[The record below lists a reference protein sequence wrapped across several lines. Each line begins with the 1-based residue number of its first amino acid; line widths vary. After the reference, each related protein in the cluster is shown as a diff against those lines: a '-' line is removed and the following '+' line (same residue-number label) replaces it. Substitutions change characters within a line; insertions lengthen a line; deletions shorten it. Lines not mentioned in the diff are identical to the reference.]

1 MTIEQK
7 AKAYDEA
14 LERARSLQHD
24 NGWVTTIFPEL
35 KESEDERIKKE
46 IISFIEYADCRGII
60 PRRCLQAKHP
70 FVWIDYLEKQKEQNG
85 EDEEANDFTIYHPL
99 KNGKDKY
106 ECIPYSF
113 YGSLTSFSEDKDLID
128 FLRTCFYTEEECNEW
143 IEQQKEPENVSATT
157 MIPSCWTEKQKKQE
171 PIEPELKTP
180 DWVHG
185 GWDNEY
191 MINTVIGR
199 YSLHAEVAKK
209 RGDTHDYNLS
219 KSMENWLRNVA
230 KPLILDKPK
239 EQKPAEWSEDE
250 RIRKFLIWIVN
261 NIIGNSKGLTL
272 SKEKTRELI
281 RNYDGIKISDVLAY
295 LEMQKEQKP
304 VKFNDDTEVGLDR
317 ALQIVK
323 KAKGNLCGYQSDDG
337 IYECDHAIQT
347 LEHILKN
354 GIEQK
359 SAEWSK
365 EDAEMVNAIIDAIPE
380 DFAASDYKEM
390 VDWLKSLPKR
400 FNPQPKND
408 WSEEDKDKLY
418 RIIEILLADKEV
430 ARQENPQ
437 HDDVLG
443 KAYYELISWL
453 KALRP
458 QSKQELRLEVPL
470 GYDND
475 MNPIYRPINHWRP
488 SEEQMRVLLK
498 ATPVNLMPEELRVYH
513 SLYND
518 LQKL

>member
-1 MTIEQK
+1 MTQEEK

-14 LERARSLQHD
+14 LKKLHEIITMD
-24 NGWVTTIFPEL
+24 NHPVLPKEIGEFLFPEL
-35 KESEDERIKKE
+35 TESEDVRIKKD
-46 IISFIEYADCRGII
+46 IIQFFRDASNGKTRVINSNTFAEWA
-60 PRRCLQAKHP
+60 
-70 FVWIDYLEKQKEQNG
+70 DYLEKQKDILQERAQNITSNML
-85 EDEEANDFTIYHPL
+85 EDRIEGIQRELIEFLSNTINASWVDIIKSADSYAERIKNIIEE
-99 KNGKDKY
+99 
-106 ECIPYSF
+106 
-113 YGSLTSFSEDKDLID
+113 
-128 FLRTCFYTEEECNEW
+128 
-143 IEQQKEPENVSATT
+143 QKEPENVSATT

-281 RNYDGIKISDVLAY
+281 RNYDGIKTSDVLAY

-317 ALQIVK
+317 ALQIIK

-359 SAEWSK
+359 PVE
-365 EDAEMVNAIIDAIPE
+365 
-380 DFAASDYKEM
+380 
-390 VDWLKSLPKR
+390 
-400 FNPQPKND
+400 
-408 WSEEDKDKLY
+408 WSEEDEDTYERVYCLFRDALDKWYECVFAGCYPKITKKKVLAMLKSLY
-418 RIIEILLADKEV
+418 L
-430 ARQENPQ
+430 QP
-437 HDDVLG
+437 
-443 KAYYELISWL
+443 
-453 KALRP
+453 
-458 QSKQELRLEVPL
+458 
-470 GYDND
+470 
-475 MNPIYRPINHWRP
+475 HWKS
-488 SEEQMRVLLK
+488 SEEQMR
-498 ATPVNLMPEELRVYH
+498 
-513 SLYND
+513 
-518 LQKL
+518 